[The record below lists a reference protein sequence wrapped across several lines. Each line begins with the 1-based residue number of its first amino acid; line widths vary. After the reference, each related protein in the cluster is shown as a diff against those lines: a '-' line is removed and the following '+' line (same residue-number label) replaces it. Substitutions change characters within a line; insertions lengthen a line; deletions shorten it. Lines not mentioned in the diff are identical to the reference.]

1 MAFPKS
7 DKYLRGLASKR
18 EGYTDILPGKKK
30 KLTMYLHENV
40 SKKPLKKREEAKKA
54 IKRIAERSYGLKGG
68 GMAGMRRFNRGG
80 KV

>member
-1 MAFPKS
+1 MVKS

-18 EGYTDILPGKKK
+18 KGYTDIPPGKEK
-30 KLTMYLHENV
+30 KLTMYLHEDV
-40 SKKPLKKREEAKKA
+40 YGKPLKKKEEAKKA
-54 IKRIAERSYGLKGG
+54 IKRIAERPYGLKGG